1 MDYFVT
7 VKGSVLPVSVSL
19 KKMKQVRLKVFPS
32 GEIKL
37 SVPTGTPEEWIAE
50 YLNDKTGW
58 IEEKLKFFIQTRAIE
73 KEKHFVSGSSTRIL
87 GRQLTIQVYQARRK
101 QIIREDSVLNV
112 YTPETDQQIIDKQ
125 VNNWWQKTSKEYF
138 QDVLNRLYPIVEK
151 HGVQRPDICV
161 KKMRTLWG
169 SCSRTN
175 QKINLNYI
183 FSVKISIPLENTGVS
198 SVFATS
204 VWPFSLIFSLARR
217 NEGNFFQAVPTT
229 LSSSLAEVRL
239 ASLVA
244 WA

>member
-50 YLNDKTGW
+50 YLNDKAGW
-58 IEEKLKFFIQTRAIE
+58 IEETLEFFIQTRPIE

-175 QKINLNYI
+175 QKINLNFYLYKA
-183 FSVKISIPLENTGVS
+183 SVPCIEYVVLHE
-198 SVFATS
+198 
-204 VWPFSLIFSLARR
+204 LAHFLYPYH
-217 NEGNFFQAVPTT
+217 NKEFFDFITVHMPDWQYRKQQLDYEFVIGI
-229 LSSSLAEVRL
+229 
-239 ASLVA
+239 
-244 WA
+244 